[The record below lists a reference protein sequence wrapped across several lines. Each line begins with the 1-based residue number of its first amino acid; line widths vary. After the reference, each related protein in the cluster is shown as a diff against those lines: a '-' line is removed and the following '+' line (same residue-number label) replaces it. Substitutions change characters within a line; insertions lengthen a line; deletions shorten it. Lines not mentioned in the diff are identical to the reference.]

1 MNDSVGVHDAHR
13 SPDELET
20 AYRDLRPSL
29 IRYAESMLES
39 SADAEDV
46 VQEAFLA
53 AGRSGPIDELRP
65 WLFRVTR
72 NAVISSLRRRRENVG
87 LDQVAEP
94 IEPRT
99 PSVEA
104 ELGQQLA
111 TLRACI
117 ERLPERRRS
126 ALMMRE
132 LGGLSYGEIAAAIS
146 TSEANVKVLVFRA
159 RKDVADLWDGAGID
173 CEAAQLAISQ
183 QLDGEL
189 EWRRAARAAV
199 HAATCRHCRRFSAAA
214 STQRRDIAAAYPLM
228 GAGHVGALAAHAAG
242 GKAAAGGGAILQKAI
257 AVLAAVALTA
267 GGAAIVR
274 FHGVQFSDLF
284 GHRSTFASARPS
296 EARRPPIPPGT
307 NLHPSGP
314 APEVRSIHS
323 TRGAGDAVER
333 LSDESATDTADR
345 SDDGSADGGD
355 SQDSPATSPAPPAAP
370 DGTRHRR
377 GGDGSEGDDGGSDS

>member
-1 MNDSVGVHDAHR
+1 MGVHDVHR

-29 IRYAESMLES
+29 VRYAESMLDS

-72 NAVISSLRRRRENVG
+72 NAVISSLRKRRENVG

-199 HAATCRHCRRFSAAA
+199 HAATCRHCRRFSAAV
-214 STQRRDIAAAYPLM
+214 SMQRRDIAAAYPLI
-228 GAGHVGALAAHAAG
+228 GAGHVGVLAAHAAG
-242 GKAAAGGGAILQKAI
+242 GKAAAGGGAILQKAT
-257 AVLAAVALTA
+257 AVLAAVVLTA
-267 GGAAIVR
+267 GSAAILR
-274 FHGVQFSDLF
+274 SHGVQLSDLF
-284 GHRSTFASARPS
+284 GHRSTFTSAAPS
-296 EARRPPIPPGT
+296 EAWRPPIPSEPH
-307 NLHPSGP
+307 LHPSGP
-314 APEVRSIHS
+314 APEAPSTRS
-323 TRGAGDAVER
+323 TRGAVDAVVR
-333 LSDESATDTADR
+333 VSDESATDT
-345 SDDGSADGGD
+345 SDGSNDGSADGEG
-355 SQDSPATSPAPPAAP
+355 QDSPATSPPPPAAP
-370 DGTRHRR
+370 DGTPHR
-377 GGDGSEGDDGGSDS
+377 